1 MKRRY
6 YFTELKIFCILQ
18 AFLLLVTAAFEV
30 FLLLGTWKP
39 GARGKVFIVIAAV
52 CFTAATFILL
62 WRLLQKE
69 KRYNELCDRFSEGK
83 IYQEFIDCIGGLF
96 PELAPAVERLDGL
109 LERQN
114 IIRLSTKQA
123 EFLALQNQ
131 INPHFLYNTL
141 EAIRG
146 DALCAGMENIAD
158 ITEALSVFF
167 RYTITETN
175 NLVTIGEEL
184 DNVENYFK
192 IQQYRFGEKL
202 AIDIQICDEK
212 ENILK
217 MQCPK
222 LSLQPVIE
230 NAIFHGLERKREKGR
245 ISLML
250 EIVDED
256 LHICISDNGVG
267 IDEKKLA
274 ELNERLNRVSVG
286 YIVEDGDG
294 KKGGIAL
301 KNVCRRIKL
310 LFGEQYGLHVDSISG
325 IGTKVTLI
333 LPVMYKRIE
342 NEERAVCVGGD
353 NAER

>member
-1 MKRRY
+1 MKKKH
-6 YFTELKIFCILQ
+6 YFTAIWIFCIMQIL
-18 AFLLLVTAAFEV
+18 FLTAAMSGI
-30 FLLLGTWKP
+30 LWILLGFWRLDVV
-39 GARGKVFIVIAAV
+39 AKVCTAGILV
-52 CFTAATFILL
+52 CFLAANIWWLCVLL
-62 WRLLQKE
+62 
-69 KRYNELCDRFSEGK
+69 KRAEYYRSLCDRFTEGK
-83 IYQEFIDCIGGLF
+83 IYQEFIDHIGFLF
-96 PELAPAVERLDGL
+96 PELSPAVARLDGL

-114 IIRLSTKQA
+114 LIQLSTKQA

-146 DALCAGMENIAD
+146 DALSAGMDNIAD

-175 NLVTIGEEL
+175 SLVTVRDEL
-184 DNVENYFK
+184 ENVENYFK

-202 AIDIQICDEK
+202 SIDIQICDEE
-212 ENILK
+212 ENILQ

-245 ISLML
+245 LSLLL
-250 EIVDED
+250 ELVDED

-267 IDEKKLA
+267 IEEKKLA
-274 ELNERLNRVSVG
+274 ELNERLECVSVG
-286 YIVEDGDG
+286 YIVEDGEG

-310 LFGEQYGLHVDSISG
+310 LFGEKYGIRVDSIEG

-333 LPVMYKRIE
+333 LPILYKKDT
-342 NEERAVCVGGD
+342 V
-353 NAER
+353 